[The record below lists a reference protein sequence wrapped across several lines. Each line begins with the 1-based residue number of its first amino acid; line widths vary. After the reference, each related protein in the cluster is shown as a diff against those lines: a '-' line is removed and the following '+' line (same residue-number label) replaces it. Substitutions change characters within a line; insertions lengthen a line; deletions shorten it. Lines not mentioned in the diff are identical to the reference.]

1 MLEPYLSSRWQ
12 QTSVHHFIIMF
23 DGEKTCLCFLSV
35 ALQKPLRRIE
45 IEEVSGKATVPEVES
60 SGSKTL
66 IQEVVPEED
75 SSPLSTSPSAKIIKI
90 EEMADAPSHVSEKL
104 VTVFNYWLK
113 PFDTFQSLCRLL
125 YLCFAFAHQTPSQQT
140 DWTTSAGW
148 NQSPAW
154 NNHQHPLISYRPAPS
169 THQQLPAGGRHPQ
182 DRKAARS
189 DLQISEGE
197 LSVYIL

>member
-1 MLEPYLSSRWQ
+1 MAADISSSLHYYVWL
-12 QTSVHHFIIMF
+12 
-23 DGEKTCLCFLSV
+23 GEKTCLCFLSV

-66 IQEVVPEED
+66 IQEVVREPEED

-125 YLCFAFAHQTPSQQT
+125 YLFVFCLL
-140 DWTTSAGW
+140 
-148 NQSPAW
+148 SPD
-154 NNHQHPLISYRPAPS
+154 S
-169 THQQLPAGGRHPQ
+169 LPA
-182 DRKAARS
+182 DRLNNQCR
-189 DLQISEGE
+189 LT
-197 LSVYIL
+197 SVTRLKQPPTPPH